1 MSGWS
6 VRPDVPMI
14 TGMRIRFLFTVLA
27 FAVALAGLAGC
38 ATTGGQAG
46 LPALEHT
53 TGVASFYGRRFQGR
67 ATASGERYDADEL
80 TAAHRTLPFGT
91 RVKVT
96 NLDNDRSVVVRVND
110 RGPFKDGRIID
121 VSKKA
126 ADQLG
131 FVNAGLARVKIQVL
145 GN

>member
-1 MSGWS
+1 M
-6 VRPDVPMI
+6 
-14 TGMRIRFLFTVLA
+14 
-27 FAVALAGLAGC
+27 
-38 ATTGGQAG
+38 
-46 LPALEHT
+46 
-53 TGVASFYGRRFQGR
+53 ASFYGRRFQGR

>member
-1 MSGWS
+1 MSI
-6 VRPDVPMI
+6 PDYEKL
-14 TGMRIRFLFTVLA
+14 GA
-27 FAVALAGLAGC
+27 FYL
-38 ATTGGQAG
+38 
-46 LPALEHT
+46 
-53 TGVASFYGRRFQGR
+53 GR
-67 ATASGERYDADEL
+67 AVDPESGGDTDEL
-80 TAAHRTLPFGT
+80 ALYDSRDLTCAHRTLPFGT

-131 FVNAGLARVKIQVL
+131 FVNAGLARVKIQGL